1 MNPDSHSSTS
11 AKHDLTW
18 EQAVQWLRNQ
28 AEQEQLVKACY
39 YDDPIIEAAARFAD
53 SEEFQAVLALAN
65 LKVNS
70 TVIDFGA
77 GRGIGSYGFARLG
90 HDVTAL
96 EPDASDTVGRGCI
109 EALSRL
115 SGVNIKVS
123 ADSAEH
129 ISAPD
134 NIFDLAYCRA
144 ALHHARSLQTVCEE
158 VFRVLKPGGML
169 IATREHVLSHKADL
183 PQFLAAHPLHHLYGG
198 EMAYTLTTYL
208 NSLQSAGFRPIKTL
222 GPRESIIN
230 TFPASVASLTD
241 QSRGYWASRLGRLG
255 SLVSRSAIARRAA
268 LRRLDDH
275 DQQPGRLY
283 SFIAIK
289 PR

>member
-1 MNPDSHSSTS
+1 MNSSSPDNYPF
-11 AKHDLTW
+11 TW
-18 EQAVQWLRNQ
+18 EESVDWLRKQ
-28 AEQEQLVKACY
+28 PEQEQLVKACY

-115 SGVNIKVS
+115 SGVTIKVS

-169 IATREHVLSHKADL
+169 IATREHVLSNKTDL
-183 PQFLAAHPLHHLYGG
+183 PQFLAAHPLHNLYGG

-208 NSLQSAGFRPIKTL
+208 NSLQSAGFRPVKTL

-241 QSRGYWASRLGRLG
+241 QSHGYWASRLGRLG
-255 SLVSRSAIARRAA
+255 SLISRIGIAKTAA
-268 LRRLDDH
+268 LRRLDH
-275 DQQPGRLY
+275 QDQQPGRLY

>member
-1 MNPDSHSSTS
+1 MNLSTS

-28 AEQEQLVKACY
+28 AEQEQLVNACY
-39 YDDPIIEAAARFAD
+39 YDDPITEAATRFAE

-109 EALSRL
+109 EVLARL
-115 SGVNIKVS
+115 SGVTINVS

-169 IATREHVLSHKADL
+169 IATREHVLSHETDL

-208 NSLQSAGFRPIKTL
+208 NSLQSAGFRTIKTL
-222 GPRESIIN
+222 GPRESVIN
-230 TFPASVASLTD
+230 AYPASLANLDD
-241 QSRGYWASRLGRLG
+241 QSRRYWSDRLRRLGRWI
-255 SLVSRSAIARRAA
+255 SRSAFARTAA
-268 LRRLDDH
+268 LRRLDH
-275 DQQPGRLY
+275 QDQQPGRLY

>member
-1 MNPDSHSSTS
+1 LNLSTS

-39 YDDPIIEAAARFAD
+39 YDDPITEAATRFAE

-109 EALSRL
+109 EVLARL
-115 SGVNIKVS
+115 SGVTINVS

-169 IATREHVLSHKADL
+169 IATREHVLSHETDL

-208 NSLQSAGFRPIKTL
+208 NSLQSAGFRTIKTL
-222 GPRESIIN
+222 GPRESVIN
-230 TFPASVASLTD
+230 AYPASLANLDD
-241 QSRGYWASRLGRLG
+241 QSRRYWSDRLRRLGRWI
-255 SLVSRSAIARRAA
+255 SRSAFARTAA
-268 LRRLDDH
+268 LRRLDH
-275 DQQPGRLY
+275 QDQQPGRLY

>member
-1 MNPDSHSSTS
+1 
-11 AKHDLTW
+11 
-18 EQAVQWLRNQ
+18 
-28 AEQEQLVKACY
+28 
-39 YDDPIIEAAARFAD
+39 
-53 SEEFQAVLALAN
+53 
-65 LKVNS
+65 
-70 TVIDFGA
+70 VIDFGA

-109 EALSRL
+109 KALARL
-115 SGVNIKVS
+115 NGVTIKVS

-129 ISAPD
+129 ISTPD

-169 IATREHVLSHKADL
+169 IATREHVLSHEADL

-230 TFPASVASLTD
+230 SFPASVASLTD

-255 SLVSRSAIARRAA
+255 SLISRSAIARSAA
-268 LRRLDDH
+268 LRRLDHH

>member
-1 MNPDSHSSTS
+1 MNLLSS
-11 AKHDLTW
+11 DNYPFTW
-18 EQAVQWLRNQ
+18 EESVDWLRKQ
-28 AEQEQLVKACY
+28 PGQEPLAKACY
-39 YDDPIIEAAARFAD
+39 YDDPITDAADRFAE

-65 LKVNS
+65 LKFNS

-109 EALSRL
+109 ETLTRL

-144 ALHHARSLQTVCEE
+144 ALHHARSLQTVCKE

-169 IATREHVLSHKADL
+169 IATREHVLSHEADL
-183 PQFLAAHPLHHLYGG
+183 QQFLAAHPLHHLYGG

-230 TFPASVASLTD
+230 TFPANVASLTD

-255 SLVSRSAIARRAA
+255 SLISRSAIARSAA
-268 LRRLDDH
+268 LRRLDHH